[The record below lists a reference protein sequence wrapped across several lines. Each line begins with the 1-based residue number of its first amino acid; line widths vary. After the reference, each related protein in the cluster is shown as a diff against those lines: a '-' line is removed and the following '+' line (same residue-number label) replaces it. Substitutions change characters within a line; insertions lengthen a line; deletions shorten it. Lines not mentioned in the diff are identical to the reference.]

1 MDSWLQAV
9 RNPSAS
15 AIALGSA
22 SVLGVTVLA
31 MGLFGKNQMPVEG
44 KTILLTGASEG
55 MGRSAARQLAEKG
68 ANVIVVA
75 RNAARLE
82 EVVGELKAAAKSPQ
96 TQRFL
101 HIAADVSEPGYAA
114 RMVEE
119 ATAWN
124 GGSAPDVVWCV
135 AGMSSPMLWADSAG
149 AVAAARRNM
158 DVNYWGAAEM
168 AHAILRAWYDPS
180 RGPGPGPKSEP
191 RHLVFTASV
200 LAFFALAG
208 YGPYTPSKNAL
219 RGLADTLCQEALLYP
234 DHPVRVHVVA
244 PGTILSPGFDREQRT
259 KPDVTLQLEKDD
271 PRLTPDQVAAAAV
284 AGLERGGYLVTV
296 GLLGGVLRLAGLG
309 SSARNNWLV
318 DTAGAWLVAAVW
330 FFVQWSIHGDIK
342 AFAKKHGHPSTYPKK
357 E

>member
-1 MDSWLQAV
+1 MDSWLQSA

-22 SVLGVTVLA
+22 SVLGATVLA
-31 MGLFGKNQMPVEG
+31 MGLFRKNQMPVEG

-82 EVVGELKAAAKSPQ
+82 EAVGELRAAARFPQ
-96 TQRFL
+96 TQRFH
-101 HIAADVSEPGYAA
+101 HIAADVSEPGYAV
-114 RMVEE
+114 RVVEE
-119 ATAWN
+119 ATTWN
-124 GGSAPDVVWCV
+124 GGAAPDVVWCV

-180 RGPGPGPKSEP
+180 RGRGPGPRSEP

-200 LAFFALAG
+200 VVFFALIG
-208 YGPYTPSKNAL
+208 YAPYTPSKTAL

-259 KPDVTLQLEKDD
+259 KPDITLQLEKDD
-271 PRLTPDQVAAAAV
+271 PRLTPDQVAAASIR
-284 AGLERGGYLVTV
+284 GLERGDYFVTV
-296 GLLGGVLRLAGLG
+296 GFLGELLRFANLGGSL
-309 SSARNNWLV
+309 RNNWLV
-318 DTAGAWLVAAVW
+318 DTIGAWLVAAVW
-330 FFVQWSIHGDIK
+330 FFVQWAIHGDIK
-342 AFAKKHGHPSTYPKK
+342 AYAKKHGHPSTYPKK